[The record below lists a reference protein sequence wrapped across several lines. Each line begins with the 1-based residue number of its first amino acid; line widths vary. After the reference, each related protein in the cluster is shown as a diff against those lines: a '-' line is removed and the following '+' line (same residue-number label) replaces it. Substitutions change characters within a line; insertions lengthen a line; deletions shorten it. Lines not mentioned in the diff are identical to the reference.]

1 MSRLPE
7 IWLPSTYKKAVGGL
21 CGNYDGSSRNEYM
34 KPDGQLTRS
43 LNDFG
48 DSWRTN
54 ERQRAEEQP
63 IRTLPQRVYLH
74 RREVET
80 PPDSGFET
88 SGCTPA
94 DLSDLS
100 GPAKCGA
107 LDDPAGPFAACH
119 ALLAPGPF
127 KDDCVFDLCAER
139 TDAALR
145 CASYDVYA
153 VACQEAGVPPG
164 PWRQQLDCAMSCG
177 PNSVYAPCMSPCPAS
192 CADLAAPTDC
202 EVTSCVEGC
211 QCAPGFVMSE
221 GECVPYTQCGC
232 TFLDRYY
239 PLTDVFV
246 TERCDQAC
254 QCTATGAVC
263 QAKSCPADQVCAVS
277 DFKRD
282 CFKASP
288 CLDHGC
294 QNGGQCVV
302 QNTSDYTCS
311 CLEGFQGTFC
321 EAEKIDGGGGGG
333 GLETKWIIVIAVL
346 ASLAAVALIVGV
358 TVCLCKRSAKHKTTS
373 FEQTTVQMATTSE
386 PYEELTEGAQDL
398 ERTSM

>member
-1 MSRLPE
+1 MNSRQVSSPLTSASRCASTAAATE
-7 IWLPSTYKKAVGGL
+7 VKIWLPSTYKKAVGGL

-43 LNDFG
+43 LNAFG

-63 IRTLPQRVYLH
+63 IRTLPQRVHLH

-88 SGCTPA
+88 SGCTQA
-94 DLSDLS
+94 DLSE
-100 GPAKCGA
+100 PQR
-107 LDDPAGPFAACH
+107 
-119 ALLAPGPF
+119 PGQRLRVRPV
-127 KDDCVFDLCAER
+127 CER

-145 CASYDVYA
+145 WRQLRVYA
-153 VACQEAGVPPG
+153 VACPGGGVPLG

-277 DFKRD
+277 DFKRN

-294 QNGGQCVV
+294 QNGGQCVA
-302 QNTSDYTCS
+302 QNTSHYTCS
-311 CLEGFQGTFC
+311 CPEGFQGTFC

-346 ASLAAVALIVGV
+346 ASLAAAALVVGV
-358 TVCLCKRSAKHKTTS
+358 TVCLCKRSAKHKTTT

-398 ERTSM
+398 KRTSM